1 MPMLAALGACATAEP
16 PKTVSDVSCALF
28 SPISFAQ
35 MAKTEIDAAR
45 SEARDVI
52 DRGNSADTD
61 QTVREIQ
68 AHNAKYDTVCSSP
81 LTPPGHSDK

>member
-1 MPMLAALGACATAEP
+1 MAMLAGLGACATAEP

-35 MAKTEIDAAR
+35 MASAKIAAAKAEGR
-45 SEARDVI
+45 EVI
-52 DRGNSADTD
+52 DSGNNADTD

-68 AHNAKYDTVCSSP
+68 AHNAKYDTVCGDP
-81 LTPPGHSDK
+81 LAPPGHSDN

>member
-1 MPMLAALGACATAEP
+1 
-16 PKTVSDVSCALF
+16 
-28 SPISFAQ
+28 